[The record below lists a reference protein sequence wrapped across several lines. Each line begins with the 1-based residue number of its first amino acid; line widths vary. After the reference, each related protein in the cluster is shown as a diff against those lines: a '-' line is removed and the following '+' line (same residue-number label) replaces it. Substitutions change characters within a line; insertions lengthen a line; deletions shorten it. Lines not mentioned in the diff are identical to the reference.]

1 MTQERNMMEMDAG
14 SPVRSNLP
22 FIVCLFGLFL
32 LLFLSPPLLDSIGF
46 HYASDAG
53 APYEKIHPATYF
65 IFLAFVLFLRGG
77 KSVLSVLN
85 HVIRQRLAG
94 VSLLCLYL
102 LILIYLVLRDGIGGC
117 AFIINGHIVVPICAI
132 ILSYVPYNLCKSAL
146 KLSLLFVTLNSF
158 VGILEGVFRFRL
170 LPFSED
176 TTFAK
181 ELYFRSSAILGHP
194 LSNAT
199 FTSAMLLVI
208 AAIPIRLAV
217 KIPLIILMML
227 SLVAFG
233 GRSGLL
239 FSLFFLT
246 ISAVVQLRQYLRQ
259 NSLSVRQS
267 LSLTILSVGVPI
279 VLLTALVALVNSSAG
294 ERILAYSDFK
304 DDSAGSRLLALDAL
318 SYAKDDELL
327 FGMSNSRILDITDR
341 MGQKVDI
348 KIIENPWLLM
358 LMTLGVMFFTLWLFT
373 TIWFLSA
380 LVQGHGIKLTLV
392 LVSYFLVATS
402 FNSFASKDI
411 NYPAIV
417 AITVLAALY
426 MRGQKINSAKLSS

>member
-1 MTQERNMMEMDAG
+1 MIKQQNSMTGMDAAE
-14 SPVRSNLP
+14 SPVRSTTP
-22 FIVCLFGLFL
+22 FIVCIIGAVLY
-32 LLFLSPPLLDSIGF
+32 LFLSPPLLDSIGF
-46 HYASDAG
+46 HYASDTG
-53 APYEKIHPATYF
+53 APYHKIHPATYF
-65 IFLAFVLFLRGG
+65 VFLSFALFLRGG

-85 HVIRQRLAG
+85 AIIRQRVA
-94 VSLLCLYL
+94 SFTLLCVYA

-117 AFIINGHIVVPICAI
+117 AFLINGHITVPICAI
-132 ILSYVPYNLCKSAL
+132 VLSYVPYELCKRAL
-146 KLSLLFVTLNSF
+146 KLSVLFAALNCSIGIME
-158 VGILEGVFRFRL
+158 GILRFRL

-181 ELYFRSSAILGHP
+181 EVYFRSSAILGHP

-199 FTSAMLLVI
+199 FTSAMLLIV
-208 AAIPIRLAV
+208 AAIPLRLAV
-217 KIPLIILMML
+217 KIPLIILMMA

-239 FSLFFLT
+239 FSLLFLS
-246 ISAVVQLRQYLRQ
+246 ISAVVQLRQYLKL

-279 VLLTALVALVNSSAG
+279 VLMAALFVLVNSSAG

-304 DDSAGSRLLALDAL
+304 DDSAGSRLLALNAL
-318 SYAKDDELL
+318 SYAKDEEIL
-327 FGMSNSRILDITDR
+327 FGMSNSRILDITTR

-358 LMTLGVMFFTLWLFT
+358 VMTFGVLFFALWLFT
-373 TIWFLSA
+373 TAWFLYT
-380 LVQGHGIKLTLV
+380 LVYGHGIKLALV
-392 LVSYFLVATS
+392 LLSYFLVATS

-411 NYPAIV
+411 NYPVIIAIL
-417 AITVLAALY
+417 VLATLY
-426 MRGQKINSAKLSS
+426 MRGPQKQPV